1 MNCRELTE
9 FLMAYLD
16 GDLPEDVRGSFEFHL
31 HGCQS
36 CVNYLE
42 SYRATVKLGRA
53 ACAED
58 NSLPSDVPEA
68 LVQAILAARKKDA
81 RG

>member
-16 GDLPEDVRGSFEFHL
+16 GELPEDQRSSFESHL
-31 HGCQS
+31 FGCQS

-42 SYRATVKLGRA
+42 SYRATIQLGRA
-53 ACAED
+53 ACAD
-58 NSLPSDVPEA
+58 DGSLPSDVPEA
-68 LVQAILAARKKDA
+68 LVQAILAATRKEA
-81 RG
+81 RH

>member
-1 MNCRELTE
+1 MTCREFTE

-16 GDLPEDVRGSFEFHL
+16 GELASDVRSAFESHMF
-31 HGCQS
+31 GCQT

-42 SYRATVKLGRA
+42 SYQATIQLGRV

-58 NSLPSDVPEA
+58 EPVPSDVPES
-68 LVQAILAARKKDA
+68 LVQAILAARKLQ
-81 RG
+81 

>member
-16 GDLPEDVRGSFEFHL
+16 RELPEAARSAFELHL
-31 HGCQS
+31 HDCPP

-42 SYRATVKLGRA
+42 SYRATIALGRA
-53 ACAED
+53 ACAD
-58 NSLPSDVPEA
+58 DAPVPKDVPEA
-68 LVQAILAARKKDA
+68 LVQAILAARE
-81 RG
+81 RS